1 LIEQPIQAQPGAEMA
16 NDWSREEAEAIVS
29 DYFEMLLSELSGK
42 PFNKAEH
49 NRNLQKIIKRD
60 RGSIEFKHQ
69 NISAVLI
76 EFGYPYVKGYKPR
89 YNYQRS
95 LLPSVVLERLA
106 ITPQLRKV
114 VKDAV
119 EKPVEK
125 MPAISNVLSILVQP
139 PKSDGGEK
147 VFRERNP
154 ARVRR
159 PFKRNYL
166 QIESNN
172 QSLGLAGEKLVLEF
186 EFKRLWKIGKR
197 DLANRIEHVSV
208 TQGDGLGFDILSF
221 EKNGRERLIEVKTT
235 RFGESTPFFASRSEI
250 EFSDFRETEYQL
262 YRLYNFTN
270 DPKLFLLPGSLRKT
284 CSLDP
289 VQFEAIPR

>member
-1 LIEQPIQAQPGAEMA
+1 LIEQPIQAQLGSEMG

-106 ITPQLRKV
+106 VTPQLRKV
-114 VKDAV
+114 VKDVV

-125 MPAISNVLSILVQP
+125 MPTISNMLSILKQH
-139 PKSDGGEK
+139 
-147 VFRERNP
+147 
-154 ARVRR
+154 A
-159 PFKRNYL
+159 
-166 QIESNN
+166 
-172 QSLGLAGEKLVLEF
+172 
-186 EFKRLWKIGKR
+186 
-197 DLANRIEHVSV
+197 LANPRRSLL
-208 TQGDGLGFDILSF
+208 Q
-221 EKNGRERLIEVKTT
+221 EVK
-235 RFGESTPFFASRSEI
+235 F
-250 EFSDFRETEYQL
+250 
-262 YRLYNFTN
+262 NF
-270 DPKLFLLPGSLRKT
+270 P
-284 CSLDP
+284 
-289 VQFEAIPR
+289 I

>member
-1 LIEQPIQAQPGAEMA
+1 MPE
-16 NDWSREEAEAIVS
+16 DWSQAEVEAIVS
-29 DYFEMLLSELSGK
+29 DYFEMLLLELSGK
-42 PFNKAEH
+42 SFNKAEH

-95 LLPSVVLERLA
+95 LLPIVILERLA
-106 ITPQLRKV
+106 ITSQLRKV
-114 VKDAV
+114 VKDVV

-125 MPAISNVLSILVQP
+125 MPAISNVLSILVQS
-139 PKSDGGEK
+139 PKPDDRK
-147 VFRERNP
+147 KIRNP
-154 ARVRR
+154 TMVRR

-166 QIESNN
+166 QIESHN

-250 EFSDFRETEYQL
+250 EFSDFRKAEYQL

-284 CSLDP
+284 CSLDAI
-289 VQFEAIPR
+289 QFAAQPR

>member
-1 LIEQPIQAQPGAEMA
+1 MA

-29 DYFEMLLSELSGK
+29 DYFEMLLLELSGNS
-42 PFNKAEH
+42 FNKAEH

-69 NISAVLI
+69 NISAVLT

-95 LLPSVVLERLA
+95 LLPNVVLERLA
-106 ITPQLRKV
+106 ITPQLGKA
-114 VKDAV
+114 VKEVV

-125 MPAISNVLSILVQP
+125 LPVISNVLSILVQP

-147 VFRERNP
+147 IFRERNP
-154 ARVRR
+154 SRIRR

-166 QIESNN
+166 QIESRN

-186 EFKRLWKIGKR
+186 EFKRLWKMGKR
-197 DLANRIEHVSV
+197 DLANRIEHVSE

-221 EKNGRERLIEVKTT
+221 EKNGQERLIEVKTT

-250 EFSDFRETEYQL
+250 EFSDFKEAEYQL

-289 VQFEAIPR
+289 VQFEAVPR